1 MLHENTRSHT
11 KRDEAARDVCVF
23 SFMSFR
29 VFSWLALLFQSRRW
43 RLSLGLQNA
52 VQLLAVAAISW
63 AGAATIQAHAASSSH
78 QRNARDGR
86 AEKLVAAGIAS
97 LERGDEAAARQSF
110 QGALATEPNNV
121 AAHTYLGVLA
131 DRAGDLK
138 GAERHFAAAVA
149 AAPSQASARNNY
161 GAILL
166 RAGRTAEAAAQF
178 AASLRLD
185 RDQPSALANLAQ
197 IRFAG
202 GTTEDLRAARELFE
216 RAQTIAPD
224 REIARALVV
233 ISLRLGERER
243 ARDAYRDYTTML
255 DGADGAAAA
264 STPAARAEL
273 GTALLEAELFEEA
286 VEELSA
292 AIEREPSNASAVV
305 ALARAHLRRKD
316 IPAAGRTLEAAIA
329 RGLDAAPVYA
339 TLTEVYEAAGYP
351 EKAIP
356 AMRLAIARDPR
367 NESYRFRYGMLLT
380 DTRAP
385 AAAII
390 RLEESL
396 RELPRSSRLW
406 LALGIAQLAHGK
418 NADAQKSFERALE
431 LDPKFAPAFAYLGT
445 TYAERGQYA
454 EAVNFYERTIV
465 ADDQLAVPYYL
476 AADALLK
483 LQNFDAARVEK
494 YLRRAV
500 ALDPSLASARMA
512 LAKLYV
518 RGERW
523 PEAAEQFEAVVKLD
537 PDLAEA
543 HYQLGRVYT
552 RLKRTAEAQKELVI
566 FKELS
571 ERQKE
576 QKETTRRELVR
587 RLADVRF

>member
-1 MLHENTRSHT
+1 MTRS
-11 KRDEAARDVCVF
+11 V
-23 SFMSFR
+23 
-29 VFSWLALLFQSRRW
+29 
-43 RLSLGLQNA
+43 LSLQNA
-52 VQLLAVAAISW
+52 LRLLASAALW
-63 AGAATIQAHAASSSH
+63 VGMATSPLPAHAAPSLQ
-78 QRNARDGR
+78 QRNARRER
-86 AEKLVAAGIAS
+86 AEQLAAEGIAA

-110 QGALATEPNNV
+110 QGALAAEPNNV

-131 DRAGDLK
+131 DRADDLK
-138 GAERHFAAAVA
+138 TAERHFAAAVA

-178 AASLRLD
+178 AVSLRLD
-185 RDQPSALANLAQ
+185 RDQPNALANLAQ
-197 IRFAG
+197 IRFASG
-202 GTTEDLRAARELFE
+202 STEDLRAARELFE
-216 RAQTIAPD
+216 RAQAIAPD

-243 ARDAYRDYTTML
+243 ARDFYRDYAARL

-273 GTALLEAELFEEA
+273 GTALLEAELLEEA
-286 VEELSA
+286 T
-292 AIEREPSNASAVV
+292 
-305 ALARAHLRRKD
+305 K
-316 IPAAGRTLEAAIA
+316 
-329 RGLDAAPVYA
+329 
-339 TLTEVYEAAGYP
+339 LTEVYETAGYP

-356 AMRLAIARDPR
+356 AMRLAIERDPR

-406 LALGIAQLAHGK
+406 LALGVAQLAHGK

-454 EAVNFYERTIV
+454 EAVNFYERAV
-465 ADDQLAVPYYL
+465 AADDQLAVPYYL

-483 LQNFDAARVEK
+483 LQSFDAARVEK

-500 ALDPSLASARMA
+500 VLDPSLASARMA
-512 LAKLYV
+512 LAKLHV

-552 RLKRTAEAQKELVI
+552 RLKRTAEAQKELTI